1 VRTQSKVLRA
11 LQDGEIEPVGA
22 GGSVHVD
29 VRVLAA
35 TNKDLAREIEEGRF
49 REDLYFRLKVI
60 PIVVPPLRDRAEDVP
75 YLIEYFAEQFRLEND
90 LRAKKFGRKALEML
104 AGMPWRGN
112 VRELRNVVER
122 LLIMSPG
129 ETIEATDLPAE
140 LGLAPVD
147 SAPLSG
153 DAMRLDWRGVGL
165 QAFKDAAEKAYL
177 LNKLEEHDWNIAATA
192 KAIETPRS
200 NLYKKLDA
208 YEIRKNRVATGD
220 S

>member
-1 VRTQSKVLRA
+1 MST
-11 LQDGEIEPVGA
+11 
-22 GGSVHVD
+22 
-29 VRVLAA
+29 
-35 TNKDLAREIEEGRF
+35 F
-49 REDLYFRLKVI
+49 EDLPQLVDYFVRRYAAANNYPQKKVS
-60 PIVVPPLRDRAEDVP
+60 DE
-75 YLIEYFAEQFRLEND
+75 
-90 LRAKKFGRKALEML
+90 ALEHL
-104 AGMPWRGN
+104 KTLPWRGN